1 LKIKK
6 SHWVTFSVAFFYT
19 VVGRV
24 GIEPIAALTY
34 GAFNTTN
41 NRKRGDSAEATNTTA
56 SLRRRQKAT

>member
-1 LKIKK
+1 
-6 SHWVTFSVAFFYT
+6 VAFFYT